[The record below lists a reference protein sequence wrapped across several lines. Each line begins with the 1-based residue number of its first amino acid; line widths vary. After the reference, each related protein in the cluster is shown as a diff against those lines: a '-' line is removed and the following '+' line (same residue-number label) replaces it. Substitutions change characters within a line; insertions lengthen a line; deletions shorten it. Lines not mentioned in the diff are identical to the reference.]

1 MAGYKVIS
9 QNQTVELRAD
19 GRFVDVFEVTFETET
34 GSSGMVKV
42 PVAGY
47 SAATVQA
54 AIQPLADHMV
64 AIDALG
70 QEQ

>member
-9 QNQTVELRAD
+9 QTQTVELRGD

-34 GSSGMVKV
+34 GSTGTVKV
-42 PVAGY
+42 PVTGY
-47 SAATVQA
+47 SAETVRA

-64 AIDALG
+64 TIDRIG
-70 QEQ
+70 QEA

>member
-19 GRFVDVFEVTFETET
+19 GRFVDVMEVAFETET
-34 GSSGMVKV
+34 GSSGIVKV
-42 PVAGY
+42 PLVGY
-47 SAATVQA
+47 SAETVQA

-64 AIDALG
+64 AIDKLG
-70 QEQ
+70 NE